1 MLMFFL
7 ASTSFCNVTC
17 WTDYD
22 ELLNCSCAAS
32 VPMNPLN
39 ISVICRGED
48 EDVDGSCVIRP
59 PQSWCQIDKPF
70 IDVASVGTVCS
81 TTVSEEGSSF
91 INESSSWNLSE
102 VVKLKPPLNVQVEN
116 AAEFYNITW
125 SHDNAADC
133 LRYRVRIRTSENL
146 LKDPVFSKERVSE
159 MQILINHNE
168 LQPHTNYTVDVQA
181 TFCPKY
187 ALQGPWS
194 EWSSTT
200 NWKTEALN
208 VKGTWWHIFLPIIMA
223 FFFCLCLC
231 YSQKTY
237 WQRKLQVITYIP
249 RPDEFFKPLYHNYE
263 GNFKEWVKPVF
274 SEYDYLRISPNV
286 QMMSEKQHDILHW
299 SDENSQGNSHST
311 GHISI
316 HTVTLSGEDF
326 DEEVT
331 SQSSLR
337 SYQDGAS
344 LGSFEEDNREHA
356 SYALEEPHMSRMNR
370 QSGVLPQ
377 HENRISNDLLVEN
390 LNFQPHDQFNEPER
404 VSLDSFEQSEDGY
417 PHVDLDTIDSGFG
430 ECGSPGASDSNTADQ
445 INSDLFHQHTNSN
458 SNYVKQWMIM

>member
-1 MLMFFL
+1 MWVHAGGRVKEHSRFSYRCEKHRVLRY
-7 ASTSFCNVTC
+7 T
-17 WTDYD
+17 
-22 ELLNCSCAAS
+22 LLVVRDSCQGGGE
-32 VPMNPLN
+32 
-39 ISVICRGED
+39 RGED

-59 PQSWCQIDKPF
+59 PQSWCQIIDERF
-70 IDVASVGTVCS
+70 DDVASVGTVCS

-102 VVKLKPPLNVQVEN
+102 VVKFKPPLNVQVEN
-116 AAEFYNITW
+116 AAGFYNITW
-125 SHDNAADC
+125 SHDDDAAAAAC

-146 LKDPVFSKERVSE
+146 LKDPVLSKERVSE
-159 MQILINHNE
+159 MHILINHNE
-168 LQPHTNYTVDVQA
+168 LQPQTNYTVDVQA
-181 TFCPKY
+181 TYCPEY
-187 ALQGPWS
+187 FLQGPWS
-194 EWSSTT
+194 EWSSTA

-208 VKGTWWHIFLPIIMA
+208 VKGTWWHIFLSIVTVFI
-223 FFFCLCLC
+223 FCLLLC
-231 YSQKTY
+231 YSQKTC

-263 GNFKEWVKPVF
+263 GNFK
-274 SEYDYLRISPNV
+274 
-286 QMMSEKQHDILHW
+286 
-299 SDENSQGNSHST
+299 
-311 GHISI
+311 
-316 HTVTLSGEDF
+316 
-326 DEEVT
+326 
-331 SQSSLR
+331 SSLR

-356 SYALEEPHMSRMNR
+356 SYDLEEPHMSRMDR

-390 LNFQPHDQFNEPER
+390 LNFQPHDQFDEPER

>member
-1 MLMFFL
+1 I
-7 ASTSFCNVTC
+7 
-17 WTDYD
+17 D
-22 ELLNCSCAAS
+22 E
-32 VPMNPLN
+32 
-39 ISVICRGED
+39 RFD
-48 EDVDGSCVIRP
+48 
-59 PQSWCQIDKPF
+59 
-70 IDVASVGTVCS
+70 DVASVGTVCS

-102 VVKLKPPLNVQVEN
+102 VVKFKPPLNVQVEN
-116 AAEFYNITW
+116 AAGFYNITW
-125 SHDNAADC
+125 SHDDDAAAAAC

-146 LKDPVFSKERVSE
+146 LKDPVLSKERVSE
-159 MQILINHNE
+159 MHILINHNE
-168 LQPHTNYTVDVQA
+168 LQPQTNYTVDVQA
-181 TFCPKY
+181 TYCPEY
-187 ALQGPWS
+187 FLQGPWS
-194 EWSSTT
+194 EWSSTA

-208 VKGTWWHIFLPIIMA
+208 VKGSLNVQSSINIEGGSLFESV
-223 FFFCLCLC
+223 LCVYVLHV
-231 YSQKTY
+231 
-237 WQRKLQVITYIP
+237 KLQVITYIP

-263 GNFKEWVKPVF
+263 GNFKVRRQNDVTRCVLCVISKSSQQVLPQGDFLHIWTLFCGTFPRLHTKG
-274 SEYDYLRISPNV
+274 LRDVNESVCRGFKNLFRY
-286 QMMSEKQHDILHW
+286 QYEILW
-299 SDENSQGNSHST
+299 
-311 GHISI
+311 
-316 HTVTLSGEDF
+316 
-326 DEEVT
+326 
-331 SQSSLR
+331 SSLR

-356 SYALEEPHMSRMNR
+356 SYDLEEPHMSRMDR

-390 LNFQPHDQFNEPER
+390 LNFQPHDQFDEPER